1 MAKKPITM
9 LQIRRILQLL
19 GQGESKRKIS
29 QILHSGRHTI
39 DGYVLKIEQ
48 SGISLPLLNK
58 MSDADL
64 GLIFYSR
71 HKEAQHDERFADLA
85 AKQSYFRK
93 ELTKPGVTKLI
104 LWEEY
109 RQALPDGYGYTQFC
123 EHLSADTRRSAATMH
138 FEHKPAERVQI
149 DFAGKALTYIDRSTG
164 EMISCPVLV
173 CVLPFSGYTYIE
185 ALQSAS
191 QEHLFPALGRCMSYF
206 GGVPQNVLSDNMKQY
221 VRKSNRY
228 EPVFTEVCEQWSL
241 YYNTTLSA
249 ARVSKPKD
257 KPSVENTVHLA
268 YMRVYAPLRNEVFY
282 SLKELNQ
289 GILARLDVHHH
300 TSFQKRSYSRLDRFI
315 QEEQSLLKSLPSEP
329 FLLKHTAK
337 AKVQKNYHVILGE
350 DWHQYS
356 VPYQHIGKQVK
367 IIYDMDE
374 VEIYLGLQ
382 RIAVHQRDYRKHRYT
397 TLSEHMPEKH
407 QKYQEIKGWDADY
420 FLRKAQ
426 ELGESSLAIMN
437 HILQSR
443 TFTEQAYNA
452 CLGLLR
458 LCERYGKNRF
468 ENACKRAVDAPRINY
483 RLIDNI
489 LANNLDKQTEDE
501 EQMNLFTTIPDH
513 ENLRGPQA
521 YQ

>member
-48 SGISLPLLNK
+48 SGISLPLLIK

-64 GLIFYSR
+64 GILFYSG
-71 HKEAQHDERFADLA
+71 HKEPQYDQRFTDLT
-85 AKQSYFRK
+85 AKQDYFRK

-123 EHLSADTRRSAATMH
+123 EHLAADTRKSAATMH
-138 FEHKPAERVQI
+138 FEHKPGERVQI
-149 DFAGKALTYIDRSTG
+149 DFAGKVLTYIDRTTG

-173 CVLPFSGYTYIE
+173 CVLPFSGYAYIE

-228 EPVFTEVCEQWSL
+228 EPVFTEICEQWSL

-268 YMRVYAPLRNEVFY
+268 YMRIYAPLRNEAFY

-300 TSFQKRSYSRLDRFI
+300 ALFQKRSYSRLDRFV
-315 QEEQSLLKSLPSEP
+315 QEEQSLLKSLPAEP
-329 FLLKHTAK
+329 FLLKHTSM

-356 VPYQHIGKQVK
+356 VPYLHIGKQVK

-397 TLSEHMPEKH
+397 TLAEHMPEKH

-458 LCERYGKNRF
+458 LCERYGKDRF
-468 ENACKRAVDAPRINY
+468 ENACKRAIEAPRINY

-489 LANNLDKQTEDE
+489 LANNLDKQTKDE

>member
-19 GQGESKRKIS
+19 GQGESKRKIA

-48 SGISLPLLNK
+48 SGISMPLLIK

-64 GLIFYSR
+64 ATILYSGR
-71 HKEAQHDERFADLA
+71 KEPLCDQRFAYIA
-85 AKQSYFRK
+85 SKQLYFRK
-93 ELTKPGVTKLI
+93 ELTRLGVTKLN

-109 RQALPDGYGYTQFC
+109 RQAHPDGYGYTQFC
-123 EHLSADTRRSAATMH
+123 EHLAADKRKSAATMH
-138 FEHKPAERVQI
+138 FEHKPGERVQI
-149 DFAGKALTYIDRSTG
+149 DFAGKPLSYIDRSTG
-164 EMISCPVLV
+164 EMIPCPVLV
-173 CVLPFSGYTYIE
+173 CVFPFSGYAYIE
-185 ALQSAS
+185 ALPSAS

-221 VRKSNRY
+221 VHKSNRY
-228 EPVFTEVCEQWSL
+228 EPIFTEVCEQWSL

-257 KPSVENTVHLA
+257 KPTVENTVHLA
-268 YMRVYAPLRNEVFY
+268 YMRVYAPLRNETFY

-289 GILARLDVHHH
+289 AILARLDVHHH
-300 TSFQKRSYSRLDRFI
+300 TLLQKRSYSRQDRFV
-315 QEEQSLLKSLPSEP
+315 QEEQPLLKSLPEEP
-329 FLLKHTAK
+329 FLLKHTAM

-382 RIAVHQRDYRKHRYT
+382 RIAAHQRDYRKHRYT
-397 TLSEHMPEKH
+397 TLAEHMPEKH
-407 QKYQEIKGWDADY
+407 QKYQETKGWDADY
-420 FLRKAQ
+420 FLRKAR
-426 ELGESSLAIMN
+426 ELGESSFTIMN

-458 LCERYGKNRF
+458 LCDRYGRDRF
-468 ENACKRAVDAPRINY
+468 ENACKRAIEAPRINY

-489 LANNLDKQTEDE
+489 LANNLDKQTE
-501 EQMNLFTTIPDH
+501 EQMNLFTIPDH
-513 ENLRGPQA
+513 ENLRGPHA

>member
-1 MAKKPITM
+1 M

-48 SGISLPLLNK
+48 SGISLPLLIK

-64 GLIFYSR
+64 GILFYSG
-71 HKEAQHDERFADLA
+71 HKEPQYDQRFTDLT
-85 AKQSYFRK
+85 AKQDYFRK

-123 EHLSADTRRSAATMH
+123 EHLAADTRKSAATMH
-138 FEHKPAERVQI
+138 FEHKPGERVQI
-149 DFAGKALTYIDRSTG
+149 DFAGKVLTYIDRTTG

-173 CVLPFSGYTYIE
+173 CVLPFSGYAYIE

-228 EPVFTEVCEQWSL
+228 EPVFTEICEQWSL

-268 YMRVYAPLRNEVFY
+268 YMRIYAPLRNEAFY

-300 TSFQKRSYSRLDRFI
+300 ALFQKRSYSRLDRFV
-315 QEEQSLLKSLPSEP
+315 QEEQSLLKSLPAEP
-329 FLLKHTAK
+329 FLLKHTSM

-356 VPYQHIGKQVK
+356 VPYLHIGKQVK

-397 TLSEHMPEKH
+397 TLAEHMPEKH

-458 LCERYGKNRF
+458 LCERYGKDRF
-468 ENACKRAVDAPRINY
+468 ENACKRAIEAPRINY

-489 LANNLDKQTEDE
+489 LANNLDKQTKDE